1 MSSGAA
7 VNNREK
13 FDMII
18 TFNVIDAVEH
28 NFQFYNQVCSV
39 LNVSIKEENESDI
52 FFCGLDKGRRAI
64 IEQLRNRL
72 ESCGIKCDFNIVD
85 SKHKLPLLKLLYLK
99 LSRQSVYW
107 KF

>member
-1 MSSGAA
+1 MWLM
-7 VNNREK
+7 V
-13 FDMII
+13 FDA
-18 TFNVIDAVEH
+18 NPVD
-28 NFQFYNQVCSV
+28 V

-85 SKHKLPLLKLLYLK
+85 SKHKLPYEVIVSKIN
-99 LSRQSVYW
+99 
-107 KF
+107 